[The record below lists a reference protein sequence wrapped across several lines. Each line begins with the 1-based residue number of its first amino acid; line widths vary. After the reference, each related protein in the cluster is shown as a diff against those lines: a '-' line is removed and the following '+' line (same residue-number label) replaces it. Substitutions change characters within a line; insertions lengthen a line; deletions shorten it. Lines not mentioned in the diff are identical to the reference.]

1 MTRHP
6 KRPLVRVCVAVLL
19 VLLAMSCSDNKST
32 AGSSSGTATTTST
45 ASKCPGK
52 PIKLT
57 TFASLTGGP
66 TGSIS
71 LKQSRVGIDAALA
84 QINSKCSLGRPLEVT
99 TCDDTFDVNGSL
111 ACGRKAA
118 SDGSLAMISS
128 VGSFDDGATASG
140 LPGIYLLGTGAFD
153 LTNKNAYSS
162 ISGVTIGIGGVS
174 AAKAAGAKELLLV
187 LPDTPELEFV
197 STQVEEAGKTIG
209 VKVDTLHIPVDTT
222 DFAPV
227 AAQIAERHPGSI
239 GLLPTEPVPM
249 INALAAAG
257 ITPKNHIMSI
267 ASIVMTPSIVKQLG
281 SALDGMLV
289 VGQTLPPTDTS
300 NAGIAEF
307 RSDVKANGGNPDDPN
322 LSFAIV
328 SSWSDIKKLE
338 GALLAAGPSVISSLD
353 SKSLVDAVVA
363 HPINRP
369 EAAPYDF
376 RTHALPE
383 FPGLA
388 GFRIFSR
395 DVVILKMEKGKYEPF
410 SKGFI
415 DVLHPPSLK

>member
-6 KRPLVRVCVAVLL
+6 KRPLVTACVATLL
-19 VLLAMSCSDNKST
+19 VLLAVSCSDTKSSNGA
-32 AGSSSGTATTTST
+32 AGSASTTST
-45 ASKCPGK
+45 AAKCPGQ

-66 TGSIS
+66 AGSVS
-71 LKQSRVGIDAALA
+71 LAQARVGADAALA
-84 QINSKCSLGRPLEVT
+84 KINSTCALGRPLEVT

-187 LPDTPELEFV
+187 LPDTPALEFV
-197 STQVEEAGKTIG
+197 STQVEAAGKTLG
-209 VKVDTLHIPVDTT
+209 VKVDTIHIPVDTT

-227 AAQIAERHPGSI
+227 AAQIAERHPESI
-239 GLLPTEPVPM
+239 GLLPTAPVPM

-289 VGQTLPPTDTS
+289 VSQTMPPTDTT

-307 RSDVKANGGNPDDPN
+307 RADVKAHGGNPDDPN
-322 LSFAIV
+322 IAFATV

-338 GALLAAGPSVISSLD
+338 GALLAAGPTVISSLD

-363 HPINRP
+363 HPIDRP

-376 RTHALPE
+376 RSHQLPE

-388 GFRIFSR
+388 GFRIFTR
-395 DVVILKMEKGKYEPF
+395 DVVILKMKNGKYEPL

>member
-1 MTRHP
+1 
-6 KRPLVRVCVAVLL
+6 VSVCVATLL
-19 VLLAMSCSDNKST
+19 VLLAVSCSDNKST
-32 AGSSSGTATTTST
+32 AGGQSGGNEST
-45 ASKCPGK
+45 PSVSAKCPGK

-66 TGSIS
+66 TGTIS
-71 LKQSRVGIDAALA
+71 LSQARVGTNAALA
-84 QINSKCSLGRPLEVT
+84 EINSKCSLGRPLEVT

-118 SDGSLAMISS
+118 SDGSLAILSS
-128 VGSFDDGATASG
+128 VGSFDDGAKASG

-153 LTNKNAYSS
+153 LTDKNAYSS

-174 AAKAAGAKELLLV
+174 AAKSAGAKELLLV
-187 LPDTPELEFV
+187 LPDTPALEFV
-197 STQVEEAGKTIG
+197 STQVEEAGKTLG
-209 VKVDTLHIPVDTT
+209 VKVDTIHIPIDTT

-227 AAQIAERHPGSI
+227 AAQISERHPESI
-239 GLLPTEPVPM
+239 GLLPTSPVPM

-267 ASIVMTPSIVKQLG
+267 ASIVMTPAIVKQLG

-300 NAGIAEF
+300 NAGISQF
-307 RSDVKANGGNPDDPN
+307 RADVKANGGNPDDPN
-322 LSFAIV
+322 ISFAIV
-328 SSWSDIKKLE
+328 SGWSDIKKLE

-363 HPINRP
+363 HPIDRP

-376 RTHALPE
+376 RTHQLPE
-383 FPGLA
+383 LPGLSS
-388 GFRIFSR
+388 FRIFTR
-395 DVVILKMEKGKYEPF
+395 DVVILKLEHGKYEPL